1 MVLGEKS
8 FCYHVGERTMHY
20 HILPICMRTRTSG
33 FVFLQGIRGA
43 ARALAWLLN
52 GPAPRVTLIE
62 RVLKTGAPAAST
74 IEIKPTL
81 SPEYQD

>member
-1 MVLGEKS
+1 
-8 FCYHVGERTMHY
+8 MHY

-33 FVFLQGIRGA
+33 FVFLRGIRVQR
-43 ARALAWLLN
+43 ARARLLN

-62 RVLKTGAPAAST
+62 RVLKTRAPATAT